1 VAIAGTV
8 GLMLDFQPLRRRL
21 EGAADQPIKPDASFL
36 ETINQVSSQL
46 ARVAERQGAREELA
60 TARDAAMEASRLK
73 SEFLA
78 TMSHE
83 IRTPMNGVIGLTD
96 LLLGTQL
103 DVGQRQYAEGVQVA
117 GEALL
122 SIINDLLDFSKI
134 EAGKLDLE
142 TICFDVIRVVE
153 EVAGLMGQS
162 ARHEGLSMVT
172 PCAPDLPTAVVGD
185 PARLRQVLLNLSS
198 NAVKFTEAGEVTL
211 RARLDPSGSAEGSST
226 PATAGHRRFEVV
238 DSGIGI
244 AESDVL
250 RMFEPFSQADAS
262 TTRRFGGTGLGLAI
276 SRRLVIAMGGEL
288 GVDSE
293 PGRGSTFWFRVPLP
307 PSPTL
312 ALTTLPVLQAATAD
326 GLANDAPGAASA
338 PQSTAD
344 ASGRV
349 LVVEDGP
356 INQMVACGILKQL
369 GYGADIA
376 ADGLEALEA
385 LQHTEYL
392 AILMD
397 CQMPRMDGYSATA
410 EIRSREGGSRHT
422 PVIAMTA
429 GAVDGDR
436 ERCLAAGMEDYISKP
451 VKPKEVEG
459 ALGRWV
465 GAALRESAPASP

>member
-1 VAIAGTV
+1 
-8 GLMLDFQPLRRRL
+8 
-21 EGAADQPIKPDASFL
+21 
-36 ETINQVSSQL
+36 
-46 ARVAERQGAREELA
+46 
-60 TARDAAMEASRLK
+60 
-73 SEFLA
+73 
-78 TMSHE
+78 
-83 IRTPMNGVIGLTD
+83 MNGVIGLTD

-103 DVGQRQYAEGVQVA
+103 DVGQRQYAEGVQAA

-142 TICFDVIRVVE
+142 TVGFDVVRVVE

-162 ARHEGLSMVT
+162 AQHKGLQLVT
-172 PCAPDLPTAVVGD
+172 SCAPDLPTAVLGD

-198 NAVKFTEAGEVTL
+198 NAVKFTEAGEIAL
-211 RARLDPSGSAEGSST
+211 RARLDRSASSEGSST
-226 PATAGHRRFEVV
+226 PATAGHIRFEVV

-244 AESDVL
+244 AEGDVL

-276 SRRLVIAMGGEL
+276 SRRLVRAMGGEL

-293 PGRGSTFWFRVPLP
+293 LGRGSTFWFRVPLP

-312 ALTTLPVLQAATAD
+312 AALTRLPVLQAVIAD
-326 GLANDAPGAASA
+326 GLSDDAPGAVSA
-338 PQSTAD
+338 PEVTAD
-344 ASGRV
+344 ARRRV
-349 LVVEDGP
+349 LVVDDSP
-356 INQMVACGILKQL
+356 INQMVACGILKRL

-385 LQHTEYL
+385 LQHTEYA

-397 CQMPRMDGYSATA
+397 CQMPRMDGYSATG
-410 EIRSREGGSRHT
+410 EIRSREDGTRRI

-429 GAVDGDR
+429 GAIDGDR
-436 ERCLAAGMEDYISKP
+436 ERCLAAGMDDYISKP
-451 VKPKEVEG
+451 VKPKDVEG

-465 GAALRESAPASP
+465 GAVLREAAPASP